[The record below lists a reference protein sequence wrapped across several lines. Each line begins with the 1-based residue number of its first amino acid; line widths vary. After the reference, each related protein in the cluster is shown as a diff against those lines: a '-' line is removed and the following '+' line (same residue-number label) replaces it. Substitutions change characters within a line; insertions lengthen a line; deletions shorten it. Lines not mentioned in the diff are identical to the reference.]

1 MFGCWIFLADV
12 CARQNVE
19 WEELGEGEG
28 EGVGCRE
35 EAETGMSLNITSVRW
50 FVANRNCVPRLMEIY
65 CWLRYSVLEM

>member
-35 EAETGMSLNITSVRW
+35 EAETGMSLNITSVG
-50 FVANRNCVPRLMEIY
+50 
-65 CWLRYSVLEM
+65 